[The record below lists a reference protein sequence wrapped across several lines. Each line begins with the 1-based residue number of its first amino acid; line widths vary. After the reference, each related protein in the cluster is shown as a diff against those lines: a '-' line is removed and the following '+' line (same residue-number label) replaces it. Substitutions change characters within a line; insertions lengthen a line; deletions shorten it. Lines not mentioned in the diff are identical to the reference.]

1 MNKISRFALIVLISA
16 VVSGCANQDVKPTE
30 VICPILGSV
39 LGAGVVGGV
48 LGGDEAGLAAGA
60 VVGGALGYFLCQDRT
75 PEPKPAPKPAPRPA
89 PKPAPKP
96 VPPKDTDGDG
106 VIDAKD
112 ECPGTPAGVKV
123 NAVGCPEV
131 GEVLITLEGVNFNTN
146 SARIRSESMPTLDN
160 AVRVLNENPSVHV
173 RVEGHTDSR
182 GSAEYNKTLSEK
194 RAASVAAYLTSKGID
209 GNRLSSIGDG
219 EASPVA
225 PNDSKENMFKNRRV
239 ELVVTKS

>member
-1 MNKISRFALIVLISA
+1 MNKLSRLALIIMISA
-16 VVSGCANQDVKPTE
+16 IVSGCANQDIKPTE

-39 LGAGVVGGV
+39 LGAGIVGGV
-48 LGGDEAGLAAGA
+48 IGGDEAGLAAGA

-75 PEPKPAPKPAPRPA
+75 PERKPVAPAPRPA

-96 VPPKDTDGDG
+96 APPKDTDGDG

-131 GEVLITLEGVNFNTN
+131 GEVLITLEGVNFATN
-146 SARIRSESMPTLDN
+146 SARIQPQSAAILDH
-160 AVRVLNENPSVHV
+160 AVKVLNENAVVHV

-194 RAASVAAYLTSKGID
+194 RATSVAAYLTSKGID
-209 GNRLSSIGDG
+209 GSRLSAIGYG
-219 EASPVA
+219 EASPIA
-225 PNDSKENMFKNRRV
+225 PNDSKDNMYKNRRV
-239 ELVVTKS
+239 ELVVTKN